1 MTSIF
6 YPDCSSISGNSRWK
20 ATAVSP
26 HNGSILRRDGT
37 SAEDE
42 FGYVYREHQSEF
54 RYRLQAEDGSI
65 IWERWQSPNED
76 SPHEL
81 IVADDGTV
89 VARTH
94 GFRPELIV
102 IRRDGQITIRVAI
115 ESTDAPDDREGVD
128 GEAVWVDTMQ
138 CTTAGN
144 FWTSYSW
151 PYFLSSPRGQLFVW
165 RTSSGQRIVID
176 PVNGLLIPAE
186 GVEYDGIADLL
197 DTTERQETLNLLVR
211 VCEKKPLLTHLL
223 KDPGEEFDNAAMA
236 ELSRVSAAVII
247 SGFHRVR
254 EAIPSLKNL
263 EDLDWPSYSTS
274 TTGMRGY
281 SIEVQYLRPL
291 IQHSLK
297 LMDEVPARYPCYYF
311 TSSAGRY
318 PVKTIERRAQELR
331 KLGPRMKP
339 KDVLNAVGTPD
350 YVHDYSVK
358 SGRFYT
364 WQETWEYDEFD
375 GQEWVT
381 TVLLWKEKMM
391 ISGSLVSVETVE
403 ASWKRSPDRLR
414 DILQH

>member
-1 MTSIF
+1 
-6 YPDCSSISGNSRWK
+6 
-20 ATAVSP
+20 
-26 HNGSILRRDGT
+26 
-37 SAEDE
+37 
-42 FGYVYREHQSEF
+42 
-54 RYRLQAEDGSI
+54 
-65 IWERWQSPNED
+65 
-76 SPHEL
+76 
-81 IVADDGTV
+81 
-89 VARTH
+89 
-94 GFRPELIV
+94 
-102 IRRDGQITIRVAI
+102 
-115 ESTDAPDDREGVD
+115 
-128 GEAVWVDTMQ
+128 
-138 CTTAGN
+138 
-144 FWTSYSW
+144 
-151 PYFLSSPRGQLFVW
+151 
-165 RTSSGQRIVID
+165 
-176 PVNGLLIPAE
+176 
-186 GVEYDGIADLL
+186 VEYDGIADLL